1 MLILEPDAH
10 SESPGPWPAFRR
22 RIPNS
27 IIPKALRANPGRPG
41 AGSGTHWEGLG
52 TDLALIAKVWG
63 RIRRSSGRP
72 GDESCAHS
80 GDPVL
85 IGTVLR
91 ADPALIAKAW
101 GRIRRSSG
109 RFGDRSSAHRDGPP
123 GLFNA
128 APNRP
133 DERRIRPQT
142 GPMSA
147 GSVPRPSR

>member
-27 IIPKALRANPGRPG
+27 IIPKALRANPGRHG

-109 RFGDRSSAHRDGPP
+109 RFGDRSSAHRDGLGTDPALIGTVPP
-123 GLFNA
+123 AFSM
-128 APNRP
+128 
-133 DERRIRPQT
+133 RPQT
-142 GPMSA
+142 VPMSA
-147 GSVPRPSR
+147 GFVPKPAR